1 MTQSKGRSRGV
12 NAENEAN
19 LRRRLAQACRILA
32 AAGQG
37 DDIWGHA
44 TGRVPGTETFWMK
57 PHKMGLEEVRS
68 QDLLLVDLDGRVVR
82 GTRPRHS
89 EVFIHAEIYR
99 ARPDVGGVVHTHP
112 VAPTVFASLGVPL
125 RPITHEGAYF
135 SPPDVPRFDETTD
148 LIVTAERGKAVARV
162 LGDRPALLLVA
173 HGIVTVGATIEEATV
188 NALCIDKAARAQL
201 MVPGG
206 VPRHWSSDE
215 DALAKRARVHT
226 PANFGD
232 RWTYLLRKLA
242 GSGHSR

>member
-1 MTQSKGRSRGV
+1 MKQSRAASGEG
-12 NAENEAN
+12 AAD

-32 AAGQG
+32 LAGQG

-44 TGRVPGTETFWMK
+44 SGRVPGTETFWMK

-68 QDLLLVDLDGRVVR
+68 QDLLLVDLEGRVVR

-89 EVFIHAEIYR
+89 EVFIHAEVYR
-99 ARPDVGGVVHTHP
+99 ARPAVGAVVHTHP

-125 RPITHEGAYF
+125 RPITHEGSYF
-135 SPPDVPRFDETTD
+135 TPPDVPRFAETTD
-148 LIVTAERGKAVARV
+148 LIVTPERGRAVARA

-188 NALCIDKAARAQL
+188 NALVLDKAARAQL

-215 DALAKRARVHT
+215 DALAKRARVHNPT
-226 PANFGD
+226 GFAD
-232 RWTYLLRKLA
+232 RWAYLLRKLA
-242 GSGHSR
+242 EAGR